1 MLFRSVPSDIT
12 WPTAHDKGALP
23 PSDFRN
29 ERFKLI
35 PSITIGPW
43 IVKAAVGS
51 TPALLGRKVV
61 QRYFRGEDYLEI
73 DIHVGSSVIA
83 SQV

>member
-1 MLFRSVPSDIT
+1 MLFRS
-12 WPTAHDKGALP
+12 
-23 PSDFRN
+23 RN

-43 IVKAAVGS
+43 VVKAAVGA

-83 SQV
+83 SQVSLDVYAVR